1 MHLPPLSPSPRL
13 GWLTKAMARCGRHPA
28 IEFCLIKHRAGQSG
42 TGWINWSLYQRLHS
56 VPSRYG
62 IEKTRKRDLYC
73 RALAFFRS
81 PFPAVRCSLFVC
93 VSICL
98 CFLWLTAARLLK
110 HAVAMPQIRTGLP
123 LPSGRGISFTW
134 FVLCKNV
141 SSLQIYHPAG
151 IQLNVVAFPTNVSPR
166 WGSMACFVSI

>member
-1 MHLPPLSPSPRL
+1 M
-13 GWLTKAMARCGRHPA
+13 
-28 IEFCLIKHRAGQSG
+28 
-42 TGWINWSLYQRLHS
+42 
-56 VPSRYG
+56 
-62 IEKTRKRDLYC
+62 RKRDLYC

-123 LPSGRGISFTW
+123 LPSGRGISLVCF
-134 FVLCKNV
+134 FGEKCV
-141 SSLQIYHPAG
+141 IP
-151 IQLNVVAFPTNVSPR
+151 INVSPR
-166 WGSMACFVSI
+166 WDSIECCCFSYKCVTPLGFKGLFCFHITNMSPLATGVTPLGFNY